1 MCIVVGRDKWK
12 FFLREDP
19 AFHNEVCLWVEIMKN
34 VEVIPSP
41 SPLASSLLVL
51 HYLLIHLFRYK
62 QNSTK
67 VQVTI
72 EGIPM
77 VDYMKARRR

>member
-34 VEVIPSP
+34 VEVIPSLP
-41 SPLASSLLVL
+41 SPRLLSPRIALPSHSSFSL
-51 HYLLIHLFRYK
+51 
-62 QNSTK
+62 
-67 VQVTI
+67 
-72 EGIPM
+72 
-77 VDYMKARRR
+77 